1 MIFAEFSQLLDDD
14 FDLGIDESL
23 TIQNFQSKCAVDNL
37 IALRLTSVSPKY
49 MPGEII
55 PVRNAAGQP
64 LADLFIGEGQP
75 FGYGQASAH
84 HVAAYL
90 EELTHDAALAR
101 GQERRDYVFTHSYI
115 LVDVAN
121 YADYIQN
128 YREGSGVWG
137 HFVHVEQQSS
147 RTLPYRPL
155 IQQITAR
162 PNLDLS
168 RAIVKDAVFRA
179 VAHASPLERFLKLY
193 HLLEID
199 FDVQIVEQINALGAD
214 LKGIGK
220 ILKSFSGDKEFDRL
234 LKLVRQASSTDAFFT
249 RILTEVFADPIHHA
263 QLAEMLFEY
272 SKESNPYKVD
282 GSTFLTLIAGGFD
295 VQSLR
300 AAGLNTNYDHLT
312 KFTAY
317 IIYRFRC
324 SIAHVKIGEYMLTT
338 DDEPLISAVAEPLI
352 VAILSE
358 LYKR

>member
-1 MIFAEFSQLLDDD
+1 MIFAEFSQLAGDN
-14 FDLGIDESL
+14 FDLGIDQSL
-23 TIQNFQSKCAVDNL
+23 TIQDFQSKCAVDNL
-37 IALRLTSVSPKY
+37 VALKLTSVSPKY
-49 MPGEII
+49 TPGEII

-84 HVAAYL
+84 QVAAYL
-90 EELTHDAALAR
+90 EELNYGVALAR
-101 GQERRDYVFTHSYI
+101 GQERRDYVFTHSYV

-121 YADYIQN
+121 YGDYIQN
-128 YREGSGVWG
+128 YREGSGIWG
-137 HFVHVEQQSS
+137 HFVHVEQQTSK
-147 RTLPYRPL
+147 TLPYRPL

-168 RAIVKDAVFRA
+168 RAIVKDATFRA

-234 LKLVRQASSTDAFFT
+234 LKLVRQASSTDAFFVGV
-249 RILTEVFADPIHHA
+249 LTDVLAAPTHHA

-272 SKESNPYKVD
+272 SKEWNPYKLD
-282 GSTFLTLIAGGFD
+282 APTFLTLIAGGFD
-295 VQSLR
+295 VQSFR
-300 AAGLNTNYDHLT
+300 GAGLNANYDHLT

-338 DDEPLISAVAEPLI
+338 DDEPLICAVAEPLV
-352 VAILSE
+352 VAILSA
-358 LYKR
+358 LYNR